1 MDPRQTKETL
11 DALEDIKCVVDC
23 RARIHE
29 KVVII
34 DKEIVW
40 YGSLNVLSHTHRTD
54 ESMTRVANAGLAQAL
69 AANMSKRRVS
79 SETALLT
86 ISNAENPRCEACG
99 SRSVYDDG
107 KFGPC
112 FYCESECGW
121 KADLKKMARWSR
133 AKSNANAI
141 FRSRVLRVQY
151 AKQRLHLEPG
161 SMARFTAVAIILNAR
176 EPSTPRAPEAEM
188 AAHTRIT
195 RSAKS
200 GHQSDGSRRS
210 RNANSVFIGKLKDP
224 AASLSRY
231 PHCRSRR

>member
-1 MDPRQTKETL
+1 LP
-11 DALEDIKCVVDC
+11 C

-34 DKEIVW
+34 DNEIVW
-40 YGSLNVLSHTHRTD
+40 YGSLNVLSHTHHTD

-121 KADLKKMARWSR
+121 KTDLKKTARWSR
-133 AKSNANAI
+133 AKSDANGDLPKQGPSCPICKAKTT
-141 FRSRVLRVQY
+141 LRTGKHGPFYGCSNYPKCKGTVD
-151 AKQRLHLEPG
+151 APG
-161 SMARFTAVAIILNAR
+161 S
-176 EPSTPRAPEAEM
+176 
-188 AAHTRIT
+188 
-195 RSAKS
+195 RS
-200 GHQSDGSRRS
+200 
-210 RNANSVFIGKLKDP
+210 
-224 AASLSRY
+224 
-231 PHCRSRR
+231 